1 MLLTHEEFQKSS
13 TVLKVCIVVFFIT
26 TAAAFVGCY
35 AYLTK
40 MNPEFTEFSI
50 SAVFILLGIQNL
62 LSLIS
67 GYQDGTFLLLGRRQ
81 PLLRHEI
88 KGSKDFLRIAIVNG
102 IFVMIALVHIFFT
115 YIKPA

>member
-1 MLLTHEEFQKSS
+1 VLTNQEFKNSS
-13 TVLKVCIVVFFIT
+13 LILQACIIVFFIT

-35 AYLTK
+35 AFLSKT
-40 MNPEFTEFSI
+40 NPEFTEVSI

-67 GYQDGTFLLLGRRQ
+67 GFQDGTFLLLGRRQ

-88 KGSKDFLRIAIVNG
+88 RGSKNFRKLVLVNAFFVTIAVIHIYFSYLRP
-102 IFVMIALVHIFFT
+102 L
-115 YIKPA
+115 